1 MPIVDQ
7 DIISVGD
14 SSSGPA
20 GVTEVI
26 AGDGIAVDATAP
38 DKPVVSATGVQSLSS
53 GAGISIDNT
62 DPQNPTVSAVPLE
75 VVGRRISASESLA
88 ATAQNIIISEITTGP
103 ITLTLA
109 PSNAYPAGTKWFM
122 TRFINA
128 SDHIVT
134 IETDDGSEFYKGR
147 GNKINMVPSS
157 AGTSDITLSAFNF
170 SADGPYP
177 ARDGWAIQVAVPVSM
192 YALYSG
198 NVNMDEFDGAG
209 EPIAY
214 REGTGTDNDEIMEL
228 ESTNETRILL
238 KKGGRTR
245 VNVDL
250 EIDATQ
256 FSPPWNISI
265 RGRVFRNGAYV
276 DIGLISEGG
285 TGNFGG
291 EDVWVSKD
299 YYFDAQPGDELE
311 QLLINSGVTGT
322 LKTSTVKVYT
332 DQ

>member
-1 MPIVDQ
+1 MPTVDQ
-7 DIISVGD
+7 DIISIGD

-38 DKPVVSATGVQSLSS
+38 DKPVVSATGVQSLAS
-53 GAGISIDNT
+53 GTGISIDNT

-75 VVGRRISASESLA
+75 VVGRRISATEVLT
-88 ATAQNIIISEITTGP
+88 ATAQNIIISEITPGP

-109 PSNAYPAGTKWFM
+109 LSSAYPTGTKWFM

-128 SDHIVT
+128 SSHVVT
-134 IETDDGSEFYKGR
+134 IETADSSEFYKGR
-147 GNKINMVPSS
+147 GNKINMVPSV

-170 SADGPYP
+170 AADGPYP
-177 ARDGWAIQVAVPVSM
+177 ARSGWAIQVAVPVSM

-198 NVNMDEFDGAG
+198 NVDMTEFEGAG
-209 EPIAY
+209 KPIAF
-214 REGTGTDNDEIMEL
+214 REGTETDNDEIMEL
-228 ESTNETRILL
+228 ESVNETRILL

-250 EIDATQ
+250 EVDATQ
-256 FSPPWNISI
+256 TSPPWNIAI
-265 RGRVFRNGAYV
+265 KGRVFRNSAYV

-311 QLLINSGVTGT
+311 QLLISSGVTGT

>member
-14 SSSGPA
+14 SSSGPT
-20 GVTEVI
+20 GVNEVR
-26 AGDGIAVDATAP
+26 AGDGIAVDATDP
-38 DKPVVSATGVQSLSS
+38 QNPVVSATGVQSLDS

-62 DPQNPTVSAVPLE
+62 DPQNPSVSAVPLE
-75 VVGRRISASESLA
+75 VSGRRISAPESLG

-109 PSNAYPAGTKWFM
+109 LSNAYPPGTKWFM

-128 SDHIVT
+128 SDHVVT
-134 IETDDGSEFYKGR
+134 IETADGSEFYKGR

-177 ARDGWAIQVAVPVSM
+177 ARNGWAIQVAVPVSM

-198 NVNMDEFDGAG
+198 NVDMSEFDGAG

-214 REGTGTDNDEIMEL
+214 REGTATDNDEIMEL
-228 ESTNETRILL
+228 ESANETRVLL

-250 EIDATQ
+250 EIDATE
-256 FSPPWNISI
+256 FSPPWNVSI
-265 RGRVFRNGAYV
+265 RGRVFRSGAYV

-285 TGNFGG
+285 AGNFGG

-322 LKTSTVKVYT
+322 LKTSTVKVFT